1 MLGRFPVALR
11 LSRCLLRGSSG
22 RRVLSAMAGG
32 DGEGQL
38 GDFFEYM
45 ERLRNYERSGVP
57 RGAGTDS
64 DDGFD
69 LGRMRRLLRRLGDPH
84 THFPAVHIAG
94 TKGKG
99 STAAFLS
106 NIMREQG
113 YNVGCYS
120 SPHLLTIRERISV
133 GNDGGPVPVGLLSDL
148 FDQAKEAID
157 ESIELENGALTHFEV
172 FTALSFLLFSQENVD
187 IAIVEAGLGG
197 ARDATNVIQSTELAA
212 SVITTVGREHLAA
225 LGGSLQNI
233 AIAKS
238 GIIKQ
243 GRPVVI
249 GGPFSTDI
257 EQIIRDRAF
266 LTQSPVISACDPGIK
281 SISKCIYWD
290 NGKPYQRCDIS
301 IKISNDT
308 LFSIELHDVNLQL
321 LGDHQRQNAVTASCT
336 ALCLRNL
343 GWDISDASIQ
353 SGLEET
359 QLPGR
364 SQFLTREEAL
374 VLGLD
379 GPSTILIDGAHTEA
393 SAKALSN
400 VIETV
405 RPEGPLALVVGMA
418 NDKEHLAFAEQLLAG
433 SRPNVVLLTE
443 ASIAGGASRAMPAPS
458 LKEIWMAAARDLGIN
473 CVDIGTISGAK
484 APEHIANL
492 AASPSSLAGKPT
504 VMIGCQDAA
513 VPFSCNLIRAASQII
528 LESRGG
534 GASPGLVCVT
544 GSLHVVASVLQ
555 HLERH

>member
-1 MLGRFPVALR
+1 MSTTR
-11 LSRCLLRGSSG
+11 RG
-22 RRVLSAMAGG
+22 LSAMASVGG
-32 DGEGQL
+32 GGGEDAQL
-38 GDFFEYM
+38 GEFFEYM
-45 ERLRNYERSGVP
+45 ERLRNFERSGVP

-69 LGRMRRLLRRLGDPH
+69 LERMRRLLRRLGDPH

-120 SPHLLTIRERISV
+120 SPHLLSIRERISI
-133 GNDGGPVPVGLLSDL
+133 GNHGAPVSAGLLRDL
-148 FDQAKEAID
+148 FDDAKNTID
-157 ESIELENGALTHFEV
+157 ESIESENGALTHFEV
-172 FTALSFLLFSQENVD
+172 FTALSFLLFSRENVD

-197 ARDATNVIQSTELAA
+197 ARDATNVIQSTELAT

-225 LGGSLQNI
+225 LGGSLQSI

-249 GGPFSTDI
+249 GGPFSADI

-266 LTQSPVISACDPGIK
+266 LTQSPVISSCDPGVK
-281 SISKCIYWD
+281 SVTKCIDWD

-301 IKISNDT
+301 INISNNMP
-308 LFSIELHDVNLQL
+308 LFIELHDVKLQL

-336 ALCLRNL
+336 ALCLCNL
-343 GWDISDASIQ
+343 GWDISEAAIQ
-353 SGLEET
+353 AGLEET

-364 SQFLTREEAL
+364 SQFLTDEEAS

-379 GPSTILIDGAHTEA
+379 GSSTVLIDGAHTEA
-393 SAKALSN
+393 SAKALSD

-405 RPEGPLALVVGMA
+405 KPEGPLALVVGMA
-418 NDKEHLAFAEQLLAG
+418 NDKEHLAFAEQLLLG
-433 SRPNVVLLTE
+433 PMPDVVLLTE
-443 ASIAGGASRAMPAPS
+443 ASIAGGSSRAMPASS
-458 LKEIWMAAARDLGIN
+458 LKEIWIAAAQEQGVDY
-473 CVDIGTISGAK
+473 VDIGTVSGMETPECIS
-484 APEHIANL
+484 NL
-492 AASPSSLAGKPT
+492 AVSSSGSGKP
-504 VMIGCQDAA
+504 MLIGCQDA
-513 VPFSCNLIRAASQII
+513 PFSCDLVKVASHL
-528 LESRGG
+528 LESRGAG
-534 GASPGLVCVT
+534 CAAPGLICVT
-544 GSLHVVASVLQ
+544 GSLHLVASVLQ
-555 HLERH
+555 QLG